1 MSLRHE
7 RTPLRIGL
15 AAAIGTAF
23 LTVPLLAV
31 LVRTPWA
38 TLGTTLGAQDMRQ
51 TISLSLMTS
60 LSSAALSLTLGMP
73 LAAVLAHSH
82 ARWMPALRVVTTM
95 PIVLP
100 PVVAGVALLLAFGRN
115 GLAGQWLWRWFGLQI
130 PFTPIA
136 VVMAQTFVAMPF
148 LVLTLE
154 GALRHADNDLA
165 DAAASAGASRWQI
178 LRLVT
183 LPSIGP
189 SVVAAVALAWA
200 RAFGEFGATITFAGN
215 FPGRT
220 QTLPIAV
227 YLALESNPPAA
238 IAVSMVMMAV
248 SATVLVALR
257 GHWMGSR

>member
-1 MSLRHE
+1 MPLRHE
-7 RTPLRIGL
+7 RTPLRI
-15 AAAIGTAF
+15 AAAASLGTAF
-23 LTVPLLAV
+23 LALPLLAV
-31 LVRTPWA
+31 FVRAPWA
-38 TLGTTLGAQDMRQ
+38 SLGSTLGDATMRQ
-51 TISLSLMTS
+51 TIMLSLGTS
-60 LSSAALSLTLGMP
+60 LSSALVSLAIGMP
-73 LAAVLAHSH
+73 LAAVLAHS
-82 ARWMPALRVVTTM
+82 AAPWTRLLRMLTTM

-115 GLAGQWLWRWFGLQI
+115 GLVGQWLWRWFGWQI
-130 PFTPIA
+130 PFTAVA

-154 GALRHADNDLA
+154 AALRHADADLS
-165 DAAASAGASRWQI
+165 DAAASAGATRWQA

-227 YLALESNPPAA
+227 YLALESNPTAA
-238 IAVSMVMMAV
+238 IAVSLVMMGV
-248 SATVLVALR
+248 SAAVLVALR
-257 GHWMGSR
+257 GHWLGST